1 MHLTIDFVAG
11 DNVYIYTHSNR
22 LLMDTNTS
30 LECLWRTFMHYEDT
44 HGALPANLYLQL
56 DNTTRENRNNVLFGF
71 MASLK
76 ERDVFDK
83 IILGFLPIGHTHNE
97 PDQVKHI
104 FLLSCVSGCKPLFY
118 RVPNARYPVIGSFA
132 RDPSH
137 VL

>member
-1 MHLTIDFVAG
+1 
-11 DNVYIYTHSNR
+11 
-22 LLMDTNTS
+22 
-30 LECLWRTFMHYEDT
+30 MHYEDT

-97 PDQVKHI
+97 PDQVKPF
-104 FLLSCVSGCKPLFY
+104 FLFVNLFQVASRCSIACRTQDIRSLDRLHEILRTCYRLVIQIPSFY
-118 RVPNARYPVIGSFA
+118 RV
-132 RDPSH
+132 
-137 VL
+137 